1 MISPL
6 LFSPSLLLPAAFLHH
21 TVGAW
26 QRVVRRDR
34 TARCV
39 RRRGAVLAR
48 VHRRFQGRATSRRRG
63 GPRQR
68 LGLRSETS
76 HRRGPGDGT
85 YIHRGDHQA
94 RWRST
99 WPSVPTLRVPLAQ
112 CAGDVPAPDV
122 TVVTDEADDF
132 TAMPTVT
139 HQGDVSDGLSCP
151 ETITRTYRVTDVC
164 GNFIDVQ
171 QLIVIMDTQ
180 APVMDPPPA
189 AATVQCVGDIPAPTM
204 LGYTDNCDA
213 PGTVLSV
220 DGPLVGGGCG
230 GTVTRTWTA
239 TDICGNISA
248 AVTQTFTVMDNIP
261 PKTKAIIIK

>member
-6 LFSPSLLLPAAFLHH
+6 LLSPSLLLPAAFLYH
-21 TVGAW
+21 TVSAW

-112 CAGDVPAPDV
+112 CAGDVPHGKGPV
-122 TVVTDEADDF
+122 RF
-132 TAMPTVT
+132 TCLPAVLLAVCWP
-139 HQGDVSDGLSCP
+139 HLSSCLS
-151 ETITRTYRVTDVC
+151 V
-164 GNFIDVQ
+164 
-171 QLIVIMDTQ
+171 L
-180 APVMDPPPA
+180 VMPA
-189 AATVQCVGDIPAPTM
+189 AVAGIR
-204 LGYTDNCDA
+204 
-213 PGTVLSV
+213 LSGHFLSQV
-220 DGPLVGGGCG
+220 RL
-230 GTVTRTWTA
+230 T
-239 TDICGNISA
+239 S
-248 AVTQTFTVMDNIP
+248 
-261 PKTKAIIIK
+261 